1 MSDKEAIQDM
11 TPPVVDPADYKP
23 AMEKPRVKKDI
34 EKDVRKKKEVCVDI
48 RTYLSEAQDELKLV
62 PLQVAAFTQQYRG
75 RILPRS
81 QWKDLL
87 HGDVTRRVR

>member
-1 MSDKEAIQDM
+1 MNDKEVLQDM
-11 TPPVVDPADYKP
+11 APPVVDPANYKP
-23 AMEKPRVKKDI
+23 VMEKSKVKKDI
-34 EKDVRKKKEVCVDI
+34 EKGAPKKKEGGVDI
-48 RTYLSEAQDELKLV
+48 RTYLSEVQDELNLV